1 MAPECWFCGKPIRR
15 NERAESLR
23 GSVAVHAKCVERD
36 VAGSGNRPIHDTL
49 RKAA

>member
-23 GSVAVHAKCVERD
+23 GSIAVHARCVQQDLTRGERSEHD
-36 VAGSGNRPIHDTL
+36 IVAR
-49 RKAA
+49 AA